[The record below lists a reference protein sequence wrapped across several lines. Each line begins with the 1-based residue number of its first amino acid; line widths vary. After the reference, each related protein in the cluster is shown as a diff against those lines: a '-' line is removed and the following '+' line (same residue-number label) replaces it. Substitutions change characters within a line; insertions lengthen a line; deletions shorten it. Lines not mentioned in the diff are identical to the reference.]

1 MIRTKIIPEPS
12 SKETLSTFGK
22 TILEDD
28 ETADFTVR
36 CATKEFRVHKT
47 ILCARSEVFRASI
60 LTPMLEAAR
69 GEIFVQD
76 LGEKTLGTILNYI
89 YTGELELEEGSDIL
103 ELTRGG
109 DKYLLPGFMELLCFH
124 LQMRKEELPGKMIA
138 DLLIAD
144 LRHGAEDLRKIALDR
159 IQADRGIISDEGF
172 RKEMELQKASLS
184 LMMDIIKEL
193 SCFCLE
199 PGSKLYELIH

>member
-1 MIRTKIIPEPS
+1 M
-12 SKETLSTFGK
+12 
-22 TILEDD
+22 
-28 ETADFTVR
+28 
-36 CATKEFRVHKT
+36 
-47 ILCARSEVFRASI
+47 FRASL

-172 RKEMELQKASLS
+172 RKEMELQKAPLS
-184 LMMDIIKEL
+184 LMMDIIKDL
-193 SCFCLE
+193 
-199 PGSKLYELIH
+199 